1 MKRVFVLAIG
11 LALAAAT
18 PAASGRA
25 ESFDAEHAYNTYCV
39 QCHGLHRN
47 GTGINVPALSVKP
60 RDHTD
65 TKAMGDMPDE
75 EIFNAI
81 KSGGLAVNKSVLMPA
96 WGGVLNDDEI
106 KAMVAYLRTVCK
118 CGH

>member
-1 MKRVFVLAIG
+1 MKRTSALVLG
-11 LALAAAT
+11 LAFATTIAAA
-18 PAASGRA
+18 PGRA
-25 ESFDAEHAYNTYCV
+25 DSFNPERTYNTYCV

-65 TKAMGDMPDE
+65 TKGMGDMPDE
-75 EIFNAI
+75 EIYNAI
-81 KSGGLAVNKSVLMPA
+81 KSGGLAVNKSVLMPS
-96 WGGVLNDDEI
+96 WGGVLTDDEI
-106 KAMVAYLRTVCK
+106 KAMVTYLRAVCK